1 MNAPAPAACLLTDSP
16 GGPPLPFV
24 RLAEFVA
31 QRPMR
36 GAEWLIAQSPDLNMR
51 IEAIVVGATW
61 LSLGAGRPFEFR
73 RGE

>member
-36 GAEWLIAQSPDLNMR
+36 GAEWLIAQSPDLNMG
-51 IEAIVVGATW
+51 IEAIVVEGD
-61 LSLGAGRPFEFR
+61 LVEAGCGPAFR
-73 RGE
+73 I